1 MTEMYLSSDRLDSIK
16 LDNTFF
22 YVLVIVSTRFVQKKI
37 ETKLEV
43 LYFEFCYCTFRVGN

>member
-22 YVLVIVSTRFVQKKI
+22 YVLVIVSTRFVYNKI
-37 ETKLEV
+37 VRKPKV
-43 LYFEFCYCTFRVGN
+43 